1 MITFLEHLEVE
12 RNLSQ
17 LTIRNY
23 GHYLRRFVAWL
34 QQKGQSQIT
43 DFDPDL
49 LRSYRLYLA
58 RYTDEHGA
66 ALSKKTQSYHMIAL
80 RSWLKWLIKND
91 LPVMNPEK
99 IDLPKGES
107 QSMRFLNGEQL
118 ERLFAQPDLADAKGV
133 RDRTMLEVLFSTGL
147 RVSELVS
154 LNRDQVDLRRKE
166 FGVIGK
172 GRKPRV
178 VFLSDRAAAWLER
191 LFATR
196 EDNWRPVFIR
206 YAQRKPEL
214 LADGEEMRLTT
225 RSVQRLVDRYCRRA
239 RLPIKITPHGL
250 RHSFATDLLFNGAGL
265 RDVQEMLGHKNI
277 ATTQIYTHVT
287 QPQLRKVHQ
296 RFHSHDFAA
305 VGVAP
310 AAEVA
315 PTGSSAPAET
325 PAVSATEPVTPPTKH
340 KNQQ

>member
-1 MITFLEHLEVE
+1 MPLPTNAQQSMITFLEHLEVE

-23 GHYLRRFVAWL
+23 GHYLRRFVEWFL
-34 QQKGQSQIT
+34 EKGQSEIT
-43 DFDPDL
+43 AFDADL

-58 RYTDEHGA
+58 RFTDQKDA
-66 ALSKKTQSYHMIAL
+66 PLSKKTQSYHMIAL
-80 RSWLKWLIKND
+80 RSWLKWMIKND
-91 LPVMNPEK
+91 VNVLHPEK
-99 IDLPKGES
+99 IDLPKAES
-107 QSMRFLNGEQL
+107 HSMKFLNLSQL
-118 ERLFAQPDLADAKGV
+118 ERLFLQPDLEKKNGF

-154 LNRDQVDLRRKE
+154 LNRDQVDLERKE

-178 VFLSDRAAAWLER
+178 VFLSDRATEWLSR
-191 LFATR
+191 WLSTR

-206 YAQRKPEL
+206 FSQRRPDI

-225 RSVQRLVDRYCRRA
+225 RSVQRLVDQYCRRA

-296 RFHSHDFAA
+296 QFHSSTLTNNKD
-305 VGVAP
+305 
-310 AAEVA
+310 
-315 PTGSSAPAET
+315 SSEK
-325 PAVSATEPVTPPTKH
+325 S
-340 KNQQ
+340 